1 MTQADVA
8 DKAAFVRAALEG
20 LESLPQDSLESFL
33 ADPRN
38 LPSALH
44 WMQTAI
50 QALVDIGLIV
60 VSARGLPT
68 PRSSSEV
75 LERLE
80 EAGALPPWARPS
92 VSGRSSASEIASS
105 TSTAASIPK
114 SSTASSSKTEAT
126 WWSCSTCSSGP
137 SRASIPP
144 LTTEH
149 IAAVDDAAT

>member
-80 EAGALPPWARPS
+80 EAGALPPDSSLRFRPI
-92 VSGRSSASEIASS
+92 VGFRNRVVHLYDRIDPEIVYRVLVEDRGDLVELLDLLLATVASLDPAS
-105 TSTAASIPK
+105 
-114 SSTASSSKTEAT
+114 
-126 WWSCSTCSSGP
+126 
-137 SRASIPP
+137 
-144 LTTEH
+144 
-149 IAAVDDAAT
+149 DD

>member
-50 QALVDIGLIV
+50 QALVDIGLSV

-80 EAGALPPWARPS
+80 EAGALPPDSSLRFRPI
-92 VSGRSSASEIASS
+92 VGFRNRVVHLYDRIDPEIVYRVLVEDRGDLVELLDLLLATVASLDPAS
-105 TSTAASIPK
+105 
-114 SSTASSSKTEAT
+114 
-126 WWSCSTCSSGP
+126 
-137 SRASIPP
+137 
-144 LTTEH
+144 
-149 IAAVDDAAT
+149 DD

>member
-80 EAGALPPWARPS
+80 EAGALPPDSSLRFRPI
-92 VSGRSSASEIASS
+92 VGFRNRVVHLYDRIDPEIVYRVLVEDRGDLVELLDLLLATVACLDPAS
-105 TSTAASIPK
+105 
-114 SSTASSSKTEAT
+114 
-126 WWSCSTCSSGP
+126 
-137 SRASIPP
+137 
-144 LTTEH
+144 
-149 IAAVDDAAT
+149 DD

>member
-1 MTQADVA
+1 MTHADVA

-20 LESLPQDSLESFL
+20 LESLPQDSLETFL

-44 WMQTAI
+44 WLQTAI

-80 EAGALPPWARPS
+80 EAGALPPDSSPRFRPI
-92 VSGRSSASEIASS
+92 VGFRNRVVHLYDRIDPEIVYRVLVEDRGDLVELLDLLLVAAANLGPAS
-105 TSTAASIPK
+105 
-114 SSTASSSKTEAT
+114 
-126 WWSCSTCSSGP
+126 
-137 SRASIPP
+137 
-144 LTTEH
+144 
-149 IAAVDDAAT
+149 DD